1 MGSST
6 AAVGSGFDK
15 LARLLMGIEGD
26 AVEEKRFE
34 VGGGGGGCD
43 DDDGEVLEEV
53 EICWGEAF

>member
-1 MGSST
+1 MGSAA

-15 LARLLMGIEGD
+15 LARLLMGIDGD
-26 AVEEKRFE
+26 AVDEKGLE
-34 VGGGGGGCD
+34 VGGGGG